1 MMDRKTFIFKT
12 GGIVLSAW
20 VAPAL
25 GKIQLP
31 NDKMERI
38 ALGTLLFRYRFE
50 RTKPKEWDTIKN
62 ELTLLDVP
70 EYHRDKFGI
79 SKIEFWNEHFE
90 SLEPDY
96 LARLRDKIK
105 SAKTTLLNVQI
116 DRIAYNLAATD
127 EGERQQSITDVKAWI
142 DAASFLGAECVRI
155 NPGSPKGSVAKSIE
169 SLKELNGY
177 AKRKNLTIITA
188 NHFGIE
194 MDADK
199 HVQIVKG
206 SGVYTEPDFG
216 NYIPQ
221 YTTEVMMESLAKI
234 LPYAHIVS
242 AKMVDF
248 NDRMDHVSYDF
259 DKCIQLA
266 EQAGFKGTYMIAQW
280 SGKFQDI
287 DYDEVAKWG
296 IEHVKNNIK

>member
-1 MMDRKTFIFKT
+1 MDRKAFIFST

-20 VAPAL
+20 VSPTL
-25 GKIQLP
+25 GKIGLP
-31 NDKMERI
+31 TSKMDRI
-38 ALGTLLFRYRFE
+38 ALGTLLFRYRFQ
-50 RTKPKEWDTIKN
+50 RTKPQQWNAIKE

-70 EYHRDKFGI
+70 EHHRDKFGI
-79 SKIEFWNEHFE
+79 RKIEFWNEHFE

-96 LARLRDKIK
+96 LGRLRDKIK
-105 SAKTTLLNVQI
+105 SAKSELLNIQI
-116 DRIAYNLAATD
+116 DRISYDLAATD
-127 EGERQQSITDVKAWI
+127 EAERRQSIADVKAWM
-142 DAASFLGAECVRI
+142 DAASFLGSKCVRI
-155 NPGSPKGSVAKSIE
+155 NPGSPKGTVEKSIE
-169 SLKELNGY
+169 SLKELNNY
-177 AKRKNLTIITA
+177 AKRKKLTIITA

-199 HVQIVKG
+199 HVQIARE

-221 YTTEVMMESLAKI
+221 YTEEVMMESLSKI
-234 LPYAHIVS
+234 LPYAHVVS

-248 NDRMDHVSYDF
+248 NDHMEHTSYDF

-266 EQAGFKGTYMIAQW
+266 EKAGFKGTYVIAQW

-287 DYDEVAKWG
+287 DYDDVARWG
-296 IEHVKNNIK
+296 IEHVRNHIK